1 MLQLVS
7 TSFLDARPTD
17 MTDAR
22 KYLTQLD
29 ALGTPAALWRL
40 LAHTDFAEH
49 AMTLNDIG
57 TAVSDART
65 AVAAAEQM
73 DQSDRIDWV
82 YPVLFAYQTLAE
94 PLAIQSSGPTA
105 LALFDT
111 VATTLL
117 PLRPRGSREWKRLQT
132 NIEHARSPYSLFG
145 TDAKTLTA
153 THWYN
158 LQGDSAPRPRQGRV
172 SLLVFVDASCGGR
185 CYPTYATIRRLRAKY
200 AKTGLDVIFLAS
212 THQYFRNHPMPM
224 ANVESDSTASYFVNF
239 LQFPVPL
246 AMEETQFK
254 RIPDGRMRG
263 AETANEKAY
272 DRGRNAVL
280 VNAQGTVVLVDSLKP
295 NREMTWNATIQ
306 QALHSQ
312 TQH

>member
-1 MLQLVS
+1 LWRFYWRDKHRDTVIYAPTTDSVPAPVVRAARACASRFTVTTVAEYELLNLAQLYLWSGQTDLSRTAIDRLLQVQKDAPLAIRSRTLQLVS
-7 TSFLDARPTD
+7 TSFLDARPTYI
-17 MTDAR
+17 TDAR

-65 AVAAAEQM
+65 AVAAAAQM

-82 YPVLFAYQTLAE
+82 YPILFAYQTLAE
-94 PLAIQSSGPTA
+94 PLAIQSSGPTV

-111 VATTLL
+111 VATNLL

-153 THWYN
+153 THWY
-158 LQGDSAPRPRQGRV
+158 
-172 SLLVFVDASCGGR
+172 
-185 CYPTYATIRRLRAKY
+185 
-200 AKTGLDVIFLAS
+200 
-212 THQYFRNHPMPM
+212 H
-224 ANVESDSTASYFVNF
+224 
-239 LQFPVPL
+239 
-246 AMEETQFK
+246 
-254 RIPDGRMRG
+254 
-263 AETANEKAY
+263 
-272 DRGRNAVL
+272 
-280 VNAQGTVVLVDSLKP
+280 
-295 NREMTWNATIQ
+295 
-306 QALHSQ
+306 
-312 TQH
+312 